1 MCTDANSPLQRGVP
15 VQGVFVLEGPLEADM
30 VQQPSSQ
37 HVIAQHHSFLG
48 RGSLLIAQQPLH
60 RIAPSEAALIAPE
73 SPDPARQN
81 TLL

>member
-1 MCTDANSPLQRGVP
+1 MCADAKSLLQRGIP

-60 RIAPSEAALIAPE
+60 RIAPSEAALIPPK
-73 SPDPARQN
+73 SPDPAQQN